1 MSKKLRLKG
10 LRVPRIFIWMLGFSH
25 GCIFRTAMVDPE
37 NGLISSG
44 YITEKRRLF
53 NELSAQHVKIMEE
66 ELRELRKEAAGIMA
80 DEAFLRLGMDG
91 IQRPGSTE
99 TIAERRAVRRA
110 ENDMNIYRNGHRTVI
125 DRLADISRE
134 ITSYETSVRE
144 ELDATA
150 SALQGLFAVY
160 GRGMLVRPVRESMI
174 PPVGYEN
181 SFDIYHRA
189 HEKEDLQM
197 DLILREVYGNEKE

>member
-1 MSKKLRLKG
+1 MSRKLRLKG

-25 GCIFRTAMVDPE
+25 GCIFRTAMVDPK
-37 NGLISSG
+37 NGQISSG

-53 NELSAQHVKIMEE
+53 NELSSQHVKIMEE

-80 DEAFLRLGMDG
+80 DEAFLRLGRDE
-91 IQRPGSTE
+91 IQRPESTE
-99 TIAERRAVRRA
+99 TIAERRAARRA
-110 ENDMNIYRNGHRTVI
+110 ENDMNTYRNGHRTVI

-174 PPVGYEN
+174 PPVVYEN
-181 SFDIYHRA
+181 CFDIYHKA

-197 DLILREVYGNEKE
+197 DLILREVYGNE